1 MAEKILIV
9 DDDYDFISITK
20 SQIEKGG
27 YNVEVAYDGKEC
39 LKKVHRNKPDLI
51 ILDVMMPGLNGYDT
65 CAELKSDEKTRSI
78 PVILLTAV
86 VKNLRTTTYTQRQ
99 GLETE
104 ADDYLTKPP
113 DTEVLLGTIKKFIR
127 KQNVS

>member
-1 MAEKILIV
+1 MAKKVLLV
-9 DDDYDFISITK
+9 DDDADFMTITT

-27 YNVEVAYDGKEC
+27 YDVDAAYSGKEC
-39 LKKVHRNKPDLI
+39 LEKVRKNKPDLI
-51 ILDVMMPGLNGYDT
+51 LLDVMMPGLNGYDT
-65 CAELKSDEKTRSI
+65 CTELKSDEKTRYI

-86 VKNLRTTTYTQRQ
+86 AKNLRTTTYTQRQ

-113 DTEVLLGTIKKFIR
+113 DPEVLLGTIKKLIR
-127 KQNVS
+127 R